1 MTKALH
7 ESFRVKKQK
16 HAGLHDKSTCTR
28 EQNVN
33 MKIYSRLQVLLAVTM
48 VELSAGRYFKPS
60 HAYAQLRSPYQQSLS
75 DIFITGC

>member
-1 MTKALH
+1 MKVSGSKNKNMPA
-7 ESFRVKKQK
+7 RN
-16 HAGLHDKSTCTR
+16 

-33 MKIYSRLQVLLAVTM
+33 MKIYSRLQALLAVTM
-48 VELSAGRYFKPS
+48 VELSAGKYLKPS